1 MSLEQSEELLGIMGR
16 EKNYLIELNWIVQI
30 CTDVQ
35 ISPFPC
41 LPPQYIGMYNYKG
54 EIIPVISLQ
63 GQNPRILLVI
73 KCREGLFAIA
83 VSREPSVIGKN
94 AIKKIDGP
102 QSRDVSGIWM
112 EKGLYQWENVIFS
125 LIDIEGTVEKIQA

>member
-1 MSLEQSEELLGIMGR
+1 MSLEHSEELLGIRGK
-16 EKNYLIELNWIVQI
+16 EKNYLIEMDWIVQI

-63 GQNPRILLVI
+63 GQDPRILLVI
-73 KCREGLFAIA
+73 KCRAGLFAMA
-83 VSREPSVIGKN
+83 VSSEPSVIGCN

-102 QSRDVSGIWM
+102 HSQGQSEIWM
-112 EKGLYQWENVIFS
+112 EKGLYQCEDAIFS
-125 LIDIEGTVEKIQA
+125 LLDIEGTVEKI